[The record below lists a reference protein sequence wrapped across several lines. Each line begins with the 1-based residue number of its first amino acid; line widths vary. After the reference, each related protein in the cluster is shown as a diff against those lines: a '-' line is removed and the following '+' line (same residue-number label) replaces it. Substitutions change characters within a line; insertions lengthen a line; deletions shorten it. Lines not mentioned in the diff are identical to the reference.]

1 MFGRTPRSSVA
12 APRIGGT
19 DIRPYVRGEG
29 HQRTN
34 LGEGHGRTAVLET
47 SNGGA
52 QDEYLDK
59 PRFSDRGLGVHDLR
73 TYISILTLRFVQA
86 IHVQPASPGADHE
99 PGPRAAWAA
108 SGQGKAK
115 ASERASATGSDKGS
129 VMEAVWAPAE
139 QPVGYA
145 SGPRGAYGF
154 GFGPGI
160 GFGPGGCGF
169 GPGGVGFGRGVAH
182 AKGNICTL
190 LYVRTYVFVLLTYCP
205 SQCRYTYVR
214 TYVYVGTVRT

>member
-1 MFGRTPRSSVA
+1 MLGRTPRSSGA
-12 APRIGGT
+12 APRFGGN
-19 DIRPYVRGEG
+19 DLRPYVVRTYVEKDIRERIWEKDMGE
-29 HQRTN
+29 R
-34 LGEGHGRTAVLET
+34 
-47 SNGGA
+47 
-52 QDEYLDK
+52 
-59 PRFSDRGLGVHDLR
+59 RFSRRVMAVHK
-73 TYISILTLRFVQA
+73 TSILTNRGSRIAGSGCMTYVRTYVSIHALGCVQA
-86 IHVQPASPGADHE
+86 VPGQPATSS
-99 PGPRAAWAA
+99 PRAAWAA

-115 ASERASATGSDKGS
+115 DSGRGSATGSDKGS

-190 LYVRTYVFVLLTYCP
+190 LYVRTYLFYLRTVLPNVGT
-205 SQCRYTYVR
+205 RTYVR